1 MSTESTFYNSFFI
14 GNIIFLGINCYYYF
28 KNKNT
33 DSNIKEYVN
42 RLDNSDFNKLMNR
55 VSKRA
60 IIPNWY
66 TPDSIE
72 KLLGDDVEVDKI
84 MFKRIIGM
92 YPSLNEFTD
101 LAFRRWLESKFEFSY
116 YDADEDE

>member
-1 MSTESTFYNSFFI
+1 MSTDCNFSKVFFI

-33 DSNIKEYVN
+33 TSTIKEYVN
-42 RLDNSDFNKLMNR
+42 NLDDSDFNKLMRR

-66 TPDSIE
+66 TPESIE
-72 KLLGDDVEVDKI
+72 MLLGDDVEIDKI

-101 LAFRRWLESKFEFSY
+101 IAFRRWLESKFEFSY
-116 YDADEDE
+116 YNSDRDE

>member
-28 KNKNT
+28 KNKT
-33 DSNIKEYVN
+33 TKSIKEYVN
-42 RLDNSDFNKLMNR
+42 SLDNSEFNKLMTR

-66 TPDSIE
+66 TIESIE
-72 KLLGDDVEVDKI
+72 KLLGNDIEVDKI

-101 LAFRRWLESKFEFSY
+101 IAFRRWLESKFEFSY
-116 YDADEDE
+116 YDSDRDE

>member
-1 MSTESTFYNSFFI
+1 MSTDCNFSKVFFI

-33 DSNIKEYVN
+33 TSTIRQYVN
-42 RLDNSDFNKLMNR
+42 SLDDSDFNKLMRR

-66 TPDSIE
+66 TIESIE
-72 KLLGDDVEVDKI
+72 MLLGDVEVDKI

-92 YPSLNEFTD
+92 YPPLNESTD
-101 LAFRRWLESKFEFSY
+101 IAFRRWLESKFKFSY
-116 YDADEDE
+116 YDSDRDE